1 MAAFPVEPASDIPP
15 GLATNV
21 SDPEI
26 AAQRRDRSFLTRMFP
41 GVLLLLLLPAG
52 ASFFALKQLLGL
64 PDMPRCWAI
73 ARAGESTSNQI
84 YCAEILA
91 SKQTADDLSRAIQLI
106 KAIEPTDS
114 LRKKADH
121 LIEQWTTAILTLAN
135 AEYQAGS
142 LAEARDIA
150 QQVPFNVSTAKLA
163 DEQIKRWE
171 AEWAGAEDLYAQT
184 QTHIDEERWYD
195 ALTTA
200 RKLLQID
207 NRYWAT
213 QKYQELMRTLQSA
226 RDNKALAK
234 KATVQNQPATIDD
247 LISRWEKEQ
256 QQSDLA
262 HVQKANELAKAGDL
276 EGLRAAIVE
285 AELVIYGTPRYDEA
299 QQLISRFR
307 QRAETMEDQP
317 RLERAAALASR
328 GDLNSLEAAIDEV
341 SQVTWGRALYD
352 EARDRADTWRNQ
364 AHELRVQAQEQE
376 LRTLTGQ
383 NSLTNPSPPNALP
396 SSRPLLVSP
405 LATPSSLPS
414 PATLA
419 LPTGDRTPPNSSSE
433 STPLP

>member
-1 MAAFPVEPASDIPP
+1 MAVFPVEPTSDMPT
-15 GLATNV
+15 GLATTA

-26 AAQRRDRSFLTRMFP
+26 AAQRHDRSFLFKMLPRI
-41 GVLLLLLLPAG
+41 LLLLLLPAG

-73 ARAGESTSNQI
+73 ARAGESASNQI

-114 LRKKADH
+114 FRKKADR
-121 LIEQWTTAILTLAN
+121 LIEQWTTAILALAN

-142 LAEARDIA
+142 LAKARDIA
-150 QQVPFNVSTAKLA
+150 QQVPFNVSTAELA
-163 DEQIKRWE
+163 DEKIKRWE
-171 AEWAGAEDLYAQT
+171 AEWAGAEDIYAQT

-226 RDNKALAK
+226 RENKALAK
-234 KATVQNQPATIDD
+234 KAAVQNQPATIDD

-256 QQSDLA
+256 QQNDLA

-276 EGLRAAIVE
+276 ESLRAAIAE

-299 QQLISRFR
+299 QQLISGLR

-317 RLERAAALASR
+317 RLDRAVALASR

-341 SQVTWGRALYD
+341 NQVTWGRALYD

-383 NSLTNPSPPNALP
+383 NSLTNPSLPAALP
-396 SSRPLLVSP
+396 SSRPLLVPP
-405 LATPSSLPS
+405 LATPNSLPS
-414 PATLA
+414 PAIPV
-419 LPTGDRTPPNSSSE
+419 PTGDRPTPGNSASE
-433 STPLP
+433 PITIP